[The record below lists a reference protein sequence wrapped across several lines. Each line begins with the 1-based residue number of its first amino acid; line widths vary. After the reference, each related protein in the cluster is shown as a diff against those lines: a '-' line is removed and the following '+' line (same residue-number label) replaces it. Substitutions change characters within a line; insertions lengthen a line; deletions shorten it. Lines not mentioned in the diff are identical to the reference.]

1 VPRIDLIE
9 QTVKA
14 LYREGLTDVGVIQ
27 GKHSLTNSAA
37 VVQVCS
43 EQTLVR
49 RDAPQA
55 DLIFI
60 DECHLQFK
68 KINDWINS
76 PELQSVPVI
85 GLSATP
91 WSRGLGN
98 HFKKLIKPTSIAGL
112 IEKGHLVPFSV
123 FAPPGPHLSTVRT
136 LAGDFNESDL
146 STVCDTSPLV
156 ANIVDTWQKRGEDRQ
171 TLLFAI
177 DRKHAKHLEERFN
190 ESSITCEYVDG
201 DVPMFERQ
209 DVFARFRSRETRVIS
224 SIGTLDTGVDLPI
237 CSCVIE
243 ARPTKSVIRY
253 VQTIGRGLR
262 VFEGKQNLIILD
274 HAGNTVRLGLVTDI
288 DSDVLDD
295 GDAVVSAERS
305 KERKTP
311 EIQLCPECHA
321 VLPSPKPSKCPQ
333 CGHVFWA
340 VTKYVERDGDLVEFG
355 SGAAGDTK
363 ASLET
368 KQHWYGAF
376 LWICDQAGTKRGRAF
391 YLYQDRFKEK
401 PPWSWQ
407 ATVKPVP
414 PSVEQRNFVRAR
426 DIAFA
431 KASARYG

>member
-1 VPRIDLIE
+1 LFKFQGGKTKTAVELIGEYVGRNKRIVFAVPRIDLIE

-27 GKHSLTNSAA
+27 GKHRLTNSAA
-37 VVQVCS
+37 AVQVCS

-68 KINDWINS
+68 KIHDWINS
-76 PELQSVPVI
+76 PQLQSVPVI

-91 WSRGLGN
+91 WSRVGK
-98 HFKKLIKPTSIAGL
+98 HFKKLIKPTSIANL
-112 IEKGHLVPFSV
+112 IEKKNLVPFSV
-123 FAPPGPHLSTVRT
+123 FAPPGPDLSTFRT

-156 ANIVDTWQKRGEDRQ
+156 ANIVGTWQKRGEDRQ

-190 ESSITCEYVDG
+190 ESGITCEYVDG

-209 DVFARFRSRETRVIS
+209 DVFDRFRSGETRVIS

-237 CSCVIE
+237 CSCVID

-262 VFEGKQNLIILD
+262 VCEGKQNLIILD
-274 HAGNTVRLGLVTDI
+274 HAGNTVRLGRVTDI

-305 KERKTP
+305 KERKTQ
-311 EIQLCPECHA
+311 EILLCPGNYPPPN
-321 VLPSPKPSKCPQ
+321 L
-333 CGHVFWA
+333 
-340 VTKYVERDGDLVEFG
+340 ER
-355 SGAAGDTK
+355 
-363 ASLET
+363 
-368 KQHWYGAF
+368 
-376 LWICDQAGTKRGRAF
+376 
-391 YLYQDRFKEK
+391 
-401 PPWSWQ
+401 
-407 ATVKPVP
+407 
-414 PSVEQRNFVRAR
+414 
-426 DIAFA
+426 
-431 KASARYG
+431 